1 MPSRLSPQQF
11 CGNSCTWTHDVRLYI
26 YICTYIIYTYNIY
39 IYTNIYIY
47 IYIPNIFKGR
57 LLQFVK
63 PLGKSVF
70 TCHNTIIK
78 IKYLTKLR
86 LGFNNLRYHKFKH
99 GFLDGFLDPLF
110 SYGRLIE
117 NTAHYFLQWPNF
129 SIARNTFLNEVTII
143 ERSIV
148 FENEIKIIQTF
159 LY

>member
-1 MPSRLSPQQF
+1 M
-11 CGNSCTWTHDVRLYI
+11 
-26 YICTYIIYTYNIY
+26 
-39 IYTNIYIY
+39 
-47 IYIPNIFKGR
+47 
-57 LLQFVK
+57 
-63 PLGKSVF
+63 F

-110 SYGRLIE
+110 SYSRLIE

-129 SIARNTFLNEVTII
+129 SIARNTFLNKVTII